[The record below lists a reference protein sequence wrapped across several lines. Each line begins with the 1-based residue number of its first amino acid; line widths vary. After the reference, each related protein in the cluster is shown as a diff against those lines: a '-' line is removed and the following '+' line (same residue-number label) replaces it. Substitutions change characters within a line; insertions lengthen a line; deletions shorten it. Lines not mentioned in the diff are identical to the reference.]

1 MRVRAQRPILK
12 KQKRYP
18 EIFVEL
24 DFLTSRDDV
33 VKEVIQ
39 LTKDTFKVTIDHPVF
54 GKTVE
59 VFEVDF
65 RDLTL
70 CLKSI
75 FPTEMQTEDE
85 MEIVKDY
92 YNNYLLEGEE
102 TYIDYF
108 AKEVGYFLLSR
119 NNGVYLTGKD

>member
-1 MRVRAQRPILK
+1 MK

-18 EIFVEL
+18 EIFVEM
-24 DFLTSRDDV
+24 DFLTTREDV
-33 VKEVIQ
+33 VREVIQ
-39 LTKDTFKVTIDHPVF
+39 LNDEVFKVVLEHPVF
-54 GKTVE
+54 GNTIE
-59 VFEVDF
+59 IYEVDT
-65 RDLTL
+65 RDHTL

-92 YNNYLLEGEE
+92 YNNYLLEGVE

-108 AKEVGYFLLSR
+108 AKDVGYFLLSR
-119 NNGVYLTGKD
+119 NNGVYFTGQD

>member
-1 MRVRAQRPILK
+1 MGRIQEADLK

-18 EIFVEL
+18 EIFVEME
-24 DFLTSRDDV
+24 FLTSRDDV
-33 VKEVIQ
+33 VQEVIQ
-39 LTKDTFKVTIDHPVF
+39 INEEAFKVVIDHPVF

-59 VFEVDF
+59 IFEVDF

-75 FPTEMQTEDE
+75 FPTEMQTEEE

-92 YNNYLLEGEE
+92 YNNFLLEGEE

-119 NNGVYLTGKD
+119 NNGVYFTGKD